1 MKELSEPSS
10 CLSCINMQRK
20 NEIKAIINVSP
31 GTKDLTNTTKKA
43 MEINIH
49 LKSFALSA
57 VKMSL
62 FLTVYID
69 MQ

>member
-1 MKELSEPSS
+1 
-10 CLSCINMQRK
+10 MQRK

-62 FLTVYID
+62 LLTVYID